1 MKRVFKGICLLL
13 AMVFLTTG
21 CFNYDVEMTINDD
34 KSLDFKMGM
43 NFDFTKLAEEFGD
56 DFDESAMDEVE
67 AVDEETKSALKE
79 RGYEVEEKRDGL
91 KYNVNITKKFDNI
104 DDLTTDKDIKVD
116 FDKMLEDSS
125 KEVFFKKEKSG
136 SKTKYTAYFIFDL
149 TDDTFNDVPDEY
161 KEMLKA
167 SYIVNL
173 GKNIKVNT
181 KATNATNI
189 SDNDQ
194 KLTWELEIGK
204 KTEAIYEFEIQ
215 DASSMYIII
224 GCVALLIVLAA
235 VGVVIIKKQNPKE
248 EKSNKEVASE

>member
-21 CFNYDVEMTINDD
+21 CFNYDVEMSINDD
-34 KSLDFKMGM
+34 NSLDFKMGM
-43 NFDFTKLAEEFGD
+43 NFDFTALREEFGD
-56 DFDESAMDEVE
+56 DFDESAMDDIE
-67 AVDEETKSALKE
+67 AVDKDTQSALKE
-79 RGYEVEEKRDGL
+79 KGYAIEEKRDGL
-91 KYNVNITKKFDNI
+91 KYSVNITKKFDNI

-116 FDKMLEDSS
+116 VDKMLDGNS

-149 TDDTFNDVPDEY
+149 TDDTINDVPDEY
-161 KEMLKA
+161 KDMLKA
-167 SYIVNL
+167 SYVVNL
-173 GKNIKVNT
+173 GSKVKVNT
-181 KATNATNI
+181 KSTNATNI
-189 SDNDQ
+189 SDNNR
-194 KLTWELEIGK
+194 KLTWELEVGK

-224 GCVALLIVLAA
+224 GCVALLVVLAA

-248 EKSNKEVASE
+248 AKKDKEVASE